1 MFNSEKLNQPR
12 GTATVHSHPAAHGLT
27 YKLSDTT
34 QTAFTLTLGRQVRP
48 RPTVAAKPQSPL
60 SQRSSLSAS
69 LQSTYENFAET
80 VRQEFIE
87 GSAIHSDLFVA
98 NIQITSDTQTL
109 PGYEVSYPIHEA
121 LNWSIARFGHQA
133 RETLYAAFLQNE
145 DSSCWQAKLSRPIL
159 DRGKGKPRKYETPV
173 KNGSR
178 AYLPNIPSS
187 IRALI
192 AQRYNVDVPSTGSF
206 WNWIAQN
213 PQIPILYTE
222 GGKKALSL
230 LSLGYVAIA
239 LYGVNGG
246 YRAKDALGNPC
257 PAYLM
262 QDVERFTVPDRPIF
276 LAFDQDAKPE
286 TNRLVNIA
294 LSRFAGLL
302 QKQGAIVSTV
312 RWESE
317 QGKGVDDLIVTAGA
331 NAFHSAGIV

>member
-12 GTATVHSHPAAHGLT
+12 STATVHSHPAAHGLT

-48 RPTVAAKPQSPL
+48 RPTIAAKSQSSL
-60 SQRSSLSAS
+60 SQRLSLSAS

-80 VRQEFIE
+80 IRQEFIE
-87 GSAIHSDLFVA
+87 GSAIHPDLFTA

-145 DSSCWQAKLSRPIL
+145 DSSCWQAKLPRPIL
-159 DRGKGKPRKYETPV
+159 DRSKGKPRKYETPV

-178 AYLPNIPSS
+178 AYLPSIPSS

-206 WNWIAQN
+206 WNWLAQN

-230 LSLGYVAIA
+230 L
-239 LYGVNGG
+239 
-246 YRAKDALGNPC
+246 
-257 PAYLM
+257 
-262 QDVERFTVPDRPIF
+262 
-276 LAFDQDAKPE
+276 
-286 TNRLVNIA
+286 
-294 LSRFAGLL
+294 
-302 QKQGAIVSTV
+302 
-312 RWESE
+312 
-317 QGKGVDDLIVTAGA
+317 
-331 NAFHSAGIV
+331 